1 MKISFDKYEGAGNDF
16 IMLDNRSGQYSSL
29 RPQQLR
35 NLCDRNYGIG
45 ADGVILV
52 SATPDADFEMHYYNS
67 DGNPS
72 SLCGNG
78 GRCTVAFANRYE
90 MIGDKT
96 RFKAI
101 DGLHEA
107 KLLSPSLVRLHMQDV
122 SQLDMQNGAVVLD
135 TGSPHY
141 VQLVDTLSSLAIKK
155 EGAKIR
161 YSEAYRA
168 AGINVNF
175 LQKQENTSFA
185 IRTYERG
192 VENETLACGTGAV
205 AGALAMHHL
214 GETAGARQVEMHA
227 LGGSL
232 KVEFDFHDGHYSQ
245 IYLEG
250 AATFVFSGSIIL

>member
-1 MKISFDKYEGAGNDF
+1 MKISFDKYQGAGNDF
-16 IMLDNRSGQYSSL
+16 IMLDNRSGVYSSL
-29 RPQQLR
+29 SQLQLKK
-35 NLCDRNYGIG
+35 LCDRNYGIG
-45 ADGVILV
+45 ADGIILV
-52 SATPDADFEMHYYNS
+52 ETTPDADFKMNYFNS

-78 GRCTVAFANRYE
+78 SRCTVAFANRYQ

-96 RFKAI
+96 QFKAI

-107 KLLSPSLVRLHMQDV
+107 QLLSPSQVRLHMQDV
-122 SQLDMQNGAVVLD
+122 NHLDAQKETVVLD

-141 VQLVDTLSSLAIKK
+141 VQSVEELSSMDVKK

-161 YSEAYRA
+161 YSETYGA

-175 LQKQENTSFA
+175 LEKISDTSFA

-214 GETAGARQVEMHA
+214 GETGGTKQIEIHT
-227 LGGSL
+227 LGGIL
-232 KVEFDFHDGHYSQ
+232 KVEFNFHDNHYNK

-250 AATFVFSGSIIL
+250 PATFVFSGSITL